1 MRHEIH
7 DGEGS
12 PVRRCDRCGA
22 RLVSSGRCPSHDPAT
37 LPDRLQELRTWN
49 TALPRMVLEVLRS
62 LGAATPREIA
72 RWLGVLPNDAWRML
86 SILRS
91 RHEAYQLGEGRWA
104 PGRPALGDAI
114 AVHSPA
120 AAARVAAQLRARRA
134 A

>member
-1 MRHEIH
+1 MITIPFRTPRLH
-7 DGEGS
+7 
-12 PVRRCDRCGA
+12 PVFR
-22 RLVSSGRCPSHDPAT
+22 V
-37 LPDRLQELRTWN
+37 PDRIVLPRFTRDVEELRTWN
-49 TALPRMVLEVLRS
+49 TALPRLTLEVLRS